1 MNTPPFSLRQL
12 QYAVAVADER
22 NFRKAA
28 EKCHVSQ
35 PSLSA
40 QLAQL
45 EDALG
50 ARLFERDRNRVIPT
64 PAGDELLARARRLL
78 AEVDALAAAAR
89 HLGDP
94 LAGTLRVGIIPT
106 VSQYVLPALVA
117 AVRDSHPKLGILWTE
132 EKTQVLLAALQAGNL
147 EAALIA
153 QLPALGE
160 VECVQIAEDPFVL
173 AGPRGHPLLK
183 KRGPVRNEEL
193 AGERLLLLDD
203 GHCFRDQALA
213 ICSHVSAREADFRAT
228 SLSTLAQMVA
238 GGAGLTLLPTLSL
251 LVENRRGE
259 LSLRKLEPPAPGRTL
274 VLAFRKS
281 SPLGPALRE
290 LAETLKRGCR
300 EDKRAPGIG

>member
-50 ARLFERDRNRVIPT
+50 ARLFERDRSRVIPT
-64 PAGDELLARARRLL
+64 PAGDDLLARARRLL
-78 AEVDALAAAAR
+78 ADVDALSAAAR

-94 LAGTLRVGIIPT
+94 LAGTLRIGVIPT
-106 VSQYVLPALVA
+106 VSQYALPALVA
-117 AVRDSHPKLGILWTE
+117 AVRAAHPTLSILWTE
-132 EKTQVLLAALQAGNL
+132 EKTPLLLTALQAGDL
-147 EAALIA
+147 DAALIA

-160 VECVQIAEDPFVL
+160 VEVEPIAVDPFVL
-173 AGPRGHPLLK
+173 AGPRGHPLFG
-183 KRGPVRNEEL
+183 KRGPVKSEEL
-193 AGERLLLLDD
+193 EGERLLLLDD

-213 ICSHVSAREADFRAT
+213 VCSQEGAREADFRAT

-238 GGAGLTLLPTLSL
+238 GGAGLTLLPALSL
-251 LVENRRGE
+251 PVENRRGD
-259 LSLRKLEPPAPGRTL
+259 LAVRKLQAPAPGRTL

-290 LAETLKRGCR
+290 LAGTLRKGCR
-300 EDKRAPGIG
+300 RLELPEA